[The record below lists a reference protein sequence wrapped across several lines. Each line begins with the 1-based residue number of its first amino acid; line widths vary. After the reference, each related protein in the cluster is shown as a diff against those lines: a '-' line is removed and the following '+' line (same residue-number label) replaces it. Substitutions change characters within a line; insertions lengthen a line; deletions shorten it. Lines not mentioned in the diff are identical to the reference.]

1 MEAKGN
7 QNDAVTK
14 KDCRA
19 QAAAAARAMG
29 RFRQTHRHND
39 PEKSVVRLILSK
51 TESQKLEAQMKCA
64 PSSSKEYRDANI
76 NANTFTFFILFMG
89 HHASIPPTTSTIQ
102 SLHVRNTY
110 SLPTR
115 SK

>member
-14 KDCRA
+14 KDCRTPA
-19 QAAAAARAMG
+19 VAAARAMG

-51 TESQKLEAQMKCA
+51 TESQKLEAQMKCT
-64 PSSSKEYRDANI
+64 PSGSKEYRDVNI
-76 NANTFTFFILFMG
+76 NANTFTSLFCLWG
-89 HHASIPPTTSTIQ
+89 TASIPPTTYALTIQ
-102 SLHVRNTY
+102 SLQR
-110 SLPTR
+110 P
-115 SK
+115 

>member
-14 KDCRA
+14 KDCRTPA
-19 QAAAAARAMG
+19 VAAARAMG

-51 TESQKLEAQMKCA
+51 TESQKLEAQMKCT

-89 HHASIPPTTSTIQ
+89 HGFNSAYNVDHSKSATALIQ
-102 SLHVRNTY
+102 CYV
-110 SLPTR
+110 LPAY
-115 SK
+115 

>member
-39 PEKSVVRLILSK
+39 PEKSVVRLIYR
-51 TESQKLEAQMKCA
+51 KLN
-64 PSSSKEYRDANI
+64 R
-76 NANTFTFFILFMG
+76 
-89 HHASIPPTTSTIQ
+89 
-102 SLHVRNTY
+102 
-110 SLPTR
+110 R
-115 SK
+115 S